1 MAATPRYGTAIFRGA
16 SGRVYNV
23 DIYLSDVANALGN
36 WDAGNGASST
46 SLTYWKAPEKVVMI
60 DLSLASGL
68 ADTTNVVMV
77 SDGAQVPGA
86 RLRYANYLNSLAFRP
101 AINLGFNAGSN
112 ISAIQV
118 A

>member
-1 MAATPRYGTAIFRGA
+1 MAATPRYGTAVFKGA

-23 DIYLSDVANALGN
+23 DVYVSDVAGALVN

-46 SLTYWKAPEKVVMI
+46 SLNYWKAPEVVTLGDI
-60 DLSLASGL
+60 SLASGL
-68 ADTTNVVMV
+68 ADTTNIVMT
-77 SDGAQVPGA
+77 SDGAQIPGA

-101 AINLGFNAGSN
+101 AINLSFRAGSN
-112 ISAIQV
+112 VSAIQV

>member
-1 MAATPRYGTAIFRGA
+1 MAAAPRYGTAVFRGN

-23 DIYLSDVANALGN
+23 DIYVSDVANALVN

-46 SLTYWKAPEKVVMI
+46 SLNYWKAPENCIMI

-68 ADTTNVVMV
+68 TDTTNVVMT
-77 SDGAQVPGA
+77 SDGAQLPGA
-86 RLRYANYLNSLAFRP
+86 RLRYANYLNSLSLRP
-101 AINLGFNAGSN
+101 AINLGFRAGSN
-112 ISAIQV
+112 VSAIQV